1 MLHDN
6 NRSFIIVFPQKKLTM
21 KKLILTIAI
30 AISCLCSTAVSAQ
43 NNDDAYGKALR
54 TYMESSGS
62 IASFEAAINQL
73 FMMAGNVP
81 AEKKSE
87 IRTQAFDKLIDLMT
101 PIYQKHISLQDLDA
115 INRFYQTPE
124 GRHIAEA
131 QPKIAVESTQVGQ
144 QWGMW
149 LQSAIQ
155 NAGK

>member
-1 MLHDN
+1 
-6 NRSFIIVFPQKKLTM
+6 M

-30 AISCLCSTAVSAQ
+30 AISCLCSTTLSAQ

-62 IASFEAAINQL
+62 MASFEAAINQL

-155 NAGK
+155 DAGK

>member
-1 MLHDN
+1 
-6 NRSFIIVFPQKKLTM
+6 M

-30 AISCLCSTAVSAQ
+30 VISCLCSTTLSAQ

-62 IASFEAAINQL
+62 MASFEAAINQL

-155 NAGK
+155 DAGK

>member
-1 MLHDN
+1 M
-6 NRSFIIVFPQKKLTM
+6 
-21 KKLILTIAI
+21 
-30 AISCLCSTAVSAQ
+30 
-43 NNDDAYGKALR
+43 
-54 TYMESSGS
+54 
-62 IASFEAAINQL
+62 ASFEAAINQL

-155 NAGK
+155 DAGK

>member
-1 MLHDN
+1 
-6 NRSFIIVFPQKKLTM
+6 M

-30 AISCLCSTAVSAQ
+30 AISCLCSTTLSAQ
-43 NNDDAYGKALR
+43 DNDDAYGKALR

>member
-1 MLHDN
+1 M
-6 NRSFIIVFPQKKLTM
+6 RKIIIV
-21 KKLILTIAI
+21 IAL
-30 AISCLCSTAVSAQ
+30 AIGCLCSTTVSAQ
-43 NNDDAYGKALR
+43 NNDEAYGKALR